1 MDSVEMDLHLTTTQV
16 AELLDVHPSTVKRWC
31 NDGDLEIDKTGGGH
45 RRIALHEVLLLAEL
59 REIPTL
65 LDGFAP
71 YQDRVWT
78 AIQEAVGEQRFDGVR
93 ELAMEWLKTGE
104 LWRISRLLL
113 VLGRHPAVEFAA
125 FCDDVVR
132 GFMQSVGAH
141 WSTGELR
148 VGEEHLASESLAE
161 VLIRLREPFA
171 TAPDASRPLAV
182 VGSMEGVR
190 HGLGSWCVRLLLE
203 RHGWEVCF
211 LGTDVPMEDFA
222 AIQQSREASLVCIS
236 FASPAGAA
244 DMVRAMRILARFYE
258 ADRPFALALGGD
270 LAEAPEF
277 DPADLPFHDIG
288 IFGSLRDFRDAIA
301 PEGSMRLPDTMGAV
315 R

>member
-1 MDSVEMDLHLTTTQV
+1 MTASTAALHLTTTQV

-45 RRIALHEVLLLAEL
+45 RRIALSEVLCFAED
-59 REIPTL
+59 REVSTY

-71 YQDRVWT
+71 HQEQVWW
-78 AIQEAVGEQRFDGVR
+78 AVQQAVGDGEFAAAR
-93 ELAMEWLKTGE
+93 ELAMAWLREGE

-113 VLGRHPAVEFAA
+113 VLGRHTEVDFAS

-132 GFMQSVGAH
+132 GFMNAVGAH

-148 VGEEHLASESLAE
+148 VGEEHLASEALAE
-161 VLIRLREPFA
+161 VLIRLRDPFA
-171 TAPDASRPLAV
+171 TAPDPSRPLAV

-203 RHGWEVCF
+203 RLGWQVCF

-222 AIQQSREASLVCIS
+222 AIQQSRAATLVCIS
-236 FASPAGAA
+236 FASPARAA
-244 DMVRAMRILARFYE
+244 DMVRSLRILARFYE
-258 ADRPFALALGGD
+258 PNTPFAFALGGD
-270 LAEAPEF
+270 LDELPEF
-277 DPADLPFHDIG
+277 DAEALPFHDIG
-288 IFGSLRDFRDAIA
+288 IFGSLRDFREAMA
-301 PEGSMRLPDTMGAV
+301 EGGSLEIPQPMGAD